1 MWATDLLLRHRI
13 TLALALAL
21 HATTSPAAGP
31 AAPDISEADLE
42 RVRREQP
49 AVTEQ
54 DIEQAR
60 RRHRM
65 PGNAELKAAPVPSA
79 PAIDTLPQPAT
90 RAPIDLEALAR
101 GYASQSDAMQAA
113 EGLARGPGLFVFVS
127 LSMPQPALQRL
138 IDQAARARA
147 SVILRGLA
155 KGSLRETVAQLQPL
169 IGTRQVAA
177 QIDPPAFD
185 RFSIV
190 RVPSFVLVRDGTRP
204 VSCASG
210 TCAPPEAFL
219 RTAGDVSLD
228 YALEHMVR
236 TAPAFQGDAAGF
248 LQRLKE

>member
-49 AVTEQ
+49 TVTEQ

-60 RRHRM
+60 RRHRE
-65 PGNAELKAAPVPSA
+65 PGEAELKAAPVPSA
-79 PAIDTLPQPAT
+79 PAIEALPQPAT
-90 RAPIDLEALAR
+90 RTPIDLEALAR
-101 GYASQSDAMQAA
+101 GYASQVDAMQAA

-127 LSMPQPALQRL
+127 LSMPRPALQRL

-147 SVILRGLA
+147 SVILRGLV

-169 IGTRQVAA
+169 IGTRQVAV

-228 YALEHMVR
+228 YALEHMR
-236 TAPAFQGDAAGF
+236 RSAPGF
-248 LQRLKE
+248 GPPADTFLKRIKG

>member
-1 MWATDLLLRHRI
+1 MS
-13 TLALALAL
+13 
-21 HATTSPAAGP
+21 TSPRTVLGIDASTQSLSAVLLNSNTGETLWSRSLAYRDDPRLLGFGFEHDTMVMP
-31 AAPDISEADLE
+31 A
-42 RVRREQP
+42 RE
-49 AVTEQ
+49 
-54 DIEQAR
+54 
-60 RRHRM
+60 
-65 PGNAELKAAPVPSA
+65 PGEAELKAAPVPSA
-79 PAIDTLPQPAT
+79 PAIEALPQPAT
-90 RAPIDLEALAR
+90 RTPIDLEALAR
-101 GYASQSDAMQAA
+101 GYASQVDAMQAA

-127 LSMPQPALQRL
+127 LSMPRPALQRL

-147 SVILRGLA
+147 SVILRGLV

-169 IGTRQVAA
+169 IGTRQVAV

>member
-1 MWATDLLLRHRI
+1 MLLAIGGLVVLAVVYLMVKQYETRLVLFCAGFF
-13 TLALALAL
+13 LALV
-21 HATTSPAAGP
+21 AGEP
-31 AAPDISEADLE
+31 MAPF
-42 RVRREQP
+42 
-49 AVTEQ
+49 
-54 DIEQAR
+54 
-60 RRHRM
+60 
-65 PGNAELKAAPVPSA
+65 KAFSH
-79 PAIDTLPQPAT
+79 
-90 RAPIDLEALAR
+90 
-101 GYASQSDAMQAA
+101 AMQAA

-127 LSMPQPALQRL
+127 LSMPRPALQRL

-147 SVILRGLA
+147 SVILRGLV

-169 IGTRQVAA
+169 IGTRQVAV